1 MSTAPD
7 APPPP
12 AMLLQLL
19 TGGWVAQTLCV
30 LAELG
35 VADELA
41 GGPLGAAEL
50 AQRVGAHA
58 GALHRLLRAAASVG
72 VFRSEPDGRFAL
84 TPMAEHLRRSH
95 PGSLHATAVMFGREH
110 SRAWCD
116 LIGSARTGEIA
127 FDRVYGKSWWAHL
140 QEHPDS
146 AAVFNRAM
154 TDLSRQHHRALLAA
168 YDFRPFRRIIDV
180 GGGHGTLLSLVLGAA
195 PAATGAVYDLPQ
207 VVAGAQATFEAA
219 GLGARAEA
227 IGGDFFSAVPPGA
240 DAYILSHIIHDWEEP
255 KALAILR
262 TIRAAIAPGGRL
274 LLVETVIPEGD
285 EPHLGKWLDL
295 NMLAMVGGRERT
307 AREYGELYRA
317 AGFELVRVVPTAA
330 PISLIEGRPA

>member
-1 MSTAPD
+1 
-7 APPPP
+7 
-12 AMLLQLL
+12 
-19 TGGWVAQTLCV
+19 
-30 LAELG
+30 

-116 LIGSARTGEIA
+116 LI
-127 FDRVYGKSWWAHL
+127 DGKSWWAHL

-207 VVAGAQATFEAA
+207 VVAG
-219 GLGARAEA
+219 
-227 IGGDFFSAVPPGA
+227 
-240 DAYILSHIIHDWEEP
+240 
-255 KALAILR
+255 
-262 TIRAAIAPGGRL
+262 
-274 LLVETVIPEGD
+274 
-285 EPHLGKWLDL
+285 
-295 NMLAMVGGRERT
+295 
-307 AREYGELYRA
+307 
-317 AGFELVRVVPTAA
+317 
-330 PISLIEGRPA
+330 